1 MKRALPA
8 FGQGKIKTFFLFK
21 VLYNKQSKWDF
32 LLFGYTAKRLF
43 TILRNEGVINM
54 TEIIVGEKVL
64 NKLKEAGTIVSFDGK
79 IIVVQYGNRVAKLL
93 PDAFE
98 KGFLKD
104 AKLT

>member
-1 MKRALPA
+1 MWNSLIEKE
-8 FGQGKIKTFFLFK
+8 
-21 VLYNKQSKWDF
+21 NE
-32 LLFGYTAKRLF
+32 
-43 TILRNEGVINM
+43 LRTLAENGDINM

-64 NKLKEAGTIVSFDGK
+64 NKHKEVGTIVSFDGK

>member
-1 MKRALPA
+1 
-8 FGQGKIKTFFLFK
+8 
-21 VLYNKQSKWDF
+21 
-32 LLFGYTAKRLF
+32 
-43 TILRNEGVINM
+43 M

-79 IIVVQYGNRVAKLL
+79 IIVVQYGKRVAKLL
-93 PDAFE
+93 TDAFE